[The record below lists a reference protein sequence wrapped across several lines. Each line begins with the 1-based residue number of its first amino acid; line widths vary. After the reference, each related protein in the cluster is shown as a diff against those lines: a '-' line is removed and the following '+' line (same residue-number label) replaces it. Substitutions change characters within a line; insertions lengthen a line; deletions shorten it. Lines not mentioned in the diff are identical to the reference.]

1 VTDTPT
7 RGGGEAWAKLR
18 RRKVVQWGIAYA
30 AGAWG
35 LLQGV
40 AYVTATFHWPEQ
52 IQQLATVA
60 LLIGLPIVLVIAWY
74 HGDRGQQ
81 RLSVPELTIL
91 TLLFLA
97 GGGTFWL
104 YQRGADTPTTA
115 ATPAAATDSRPS
127 IAVLP
132 FENRSR
138 LQDDVFFVDGI
149 HDDILTQ
156 LSRVSGL
163 RVISRTSVERYR
175 KTKLNVQ
182 QANHLRET
190 GSRSRQTL
198 IAMLSLLDVEVALR
212 CRK

>member
-7 RGGGEAWAKLR
+7 EGGSEGTWAKLR

-40 AYVTATFHWPEQ
+40 AYVTDTFHWPDQ

-81 RLSVPELTIL
+81 RLSAPELTIL

-97 GGGTFWL
+97 GGGAFWW
-104 YQRGADTPTTA
+104 YQLGGDRSATA
-115 ATPAAATDSRPS
+115 TQPAAGVTDP
-127 IAVLP
+127 
-132 FENRSR
+132 R
-138 LQDDVFFVDGI
+138 LLGV
-149 HDDILTQ
+149 TP
-156 LSRVSGL
+156 
-163 RVISRTSVERYR
+163 
-175 KTKLNVQ
+175 
-182 QANHLRET
+182 
-190 GSRSRQTL
+190 
-198 IAMLSLLDVEVALR
+198 
-212 CRK
+212 